1 MTFRIPGQTSFALRR
16 YIVRLKGFPGFYVE
30 AADAA
35 GAKYEAFKRA
45 RDVGY
50 FTDFHA
56 FLSNGVTARADR
68 RAIRF
73 HDINPELG
81 L

>member
-16 YIVRLKGFPGFYVE
+16 YIVRLNGFPGFCVE

-56 FLSNGVTARADR
+56 FLSNGVAVSADR
-68 RAIRF
+68 RAIRYGSTS
-73 HDINPELG
+73 PELG